1 LSQQQ
6 QESQE
11 SQESQHLSIK
21 ISALKAF
28 ECIVSVAPI
37 DLFSNKNIDQ
47 TKQLIQSISINLLNE
62 SNNNSN
68 NSIINNDES
77 SLVDTNNNNNHN
89 HNHNHNDDNNN
100 KKQWLLASAR
110 SIGSFLS
117 TAIIDTSNNTTNNND
132 KQQIVSTI
140 FHTPEI
146 KEYLKNNI
154 LNELLKSIEQPS
166 ISTHVQKVRY
176 DREVLSTT

>member
-1 LSQQQ
+1 MSQPQ

-37 DLFSNKNIDQ
+37 GQFSNKNIDQ

-77 SLVDTNNNNNHN
+77 SLADTNNNNNQKYYQQHV
-89 HNHNHNDDNNN
+89 N
-100 KKQWLLASAR
+100 KVW
-110 SIGSFLS
+110 
-117 TAIIDTSNNTTNNND
+117 
-132 KQQIVSTI
+132 IVQ
-140 FHTPEI
+140 
-146 KEYLKNNI
+146 N
-154 LNELLKSIEQPS
+154 
-166 ISTHVQKVRY
+166 
-176 DREVLSTT
+176 